1 VTTVIFVIA
10 SLQSAYLSGES
21 VELRVRLR
29 NTGSETVRLPSP
41 SEANWQPV
49 YFIEG
54 PGLKV
59 QADHRR
65 MLRSASEAA
74 PPAAEARLIEI
85 PPGKEWV
92 GAIDLSYFFAGL
104 APGDYKIHGLL
115 EWEGIRVESNIAA
128 FRVVTPG
135 FGALSFGVWG
145 DPPGNALRVVALQRS
160 NGRSVLYEKTMRV
173 KGTRELVED
182 STPLLRVTDADPA
195 AADPLTPSTDHN
207 LESDLFGWV
216 FWREGRTLVGRPNL
230 ISIPVRLELP
240 GDVRMAL
247 PPALMDRSHEADVFA
262 IAGASGAAQRLVVS
276 RFVDPAES
284 PENYQARVVAELPL
298 PAAGAFGAAVAPD
311 EGRHRILA
319 LAAFAD
325 GALTLYHASYAG
337 KAAPREFKAHPVHSV
352 DEVEAIPDS
361 PPVVWAAPDGSSRV
375 GVFVRVAGKPKRCLL
390 VEMPFDALGN
400 AGKPRITPWS
410 LPSGVASARLVYYHT
425 QRGALEPERSLALWT
440 EDGRVCVPQD
450 DGLRVVRQGWSKDA
464 PRVLMVLK
472 WRPFLLE
479 LDRERGFRLGEF

>member
-1 VTTVIFVIA
+1 
-10 SLQSAYLSGES
+10 
-21 VELRVRLR
+21 
-29 NTGSETVRLPSP
+29 
-41 SEANWQPV
+41 
-49 YFIEG
+49 
-54 PGLKV
+54 
-59 QADHRR
+59 
-65 MLRSASEAA
+65 
-74 PPAAEARLIEI
+74 
-85 PPGKEWV
+85 
-92 GAIDLSYFFAGL
+92 
-104 APGDYKIHGLL
+104 
-115 EWEGIRVESNIAA
+115 
-128 FRVVTPG
+128 
-135 FGALSFGVWG
+135 
-145 DPPGNALRVVALQRS
+145 
-160 NGRSVLYEKTMRV
+160 MRV

-337 KAAPREFKAHPVHSV
+337 KAAPREFKAHPVHAV